1 MTDDRDFDRIAR
13 AWLEI
18 GPNEA
23 PDRAVAAVLEAAE
36 TTPQVRPLPQRLLWR
51 FPMLNRLP
59 IAAYVAVAV
68 AIVVGGGLLLLRP
81 NNGSGIGGATQSP
94 SPSPSVAATPA
105 PTSSPTPT
113 ASPSPTQG
121 VFTSDRYGYTI
132 SLPAPWRLSAAATA
146 TWDGTGSPAFDA
158 PFVDVFVN
166 QSIIAW
172 VSAAPTKLALADFIN
187 QQLNAATREHP
198 CDTGSQT
205 PEKDEPITVGGE
217 PARLL
222 TIHCGILILSALTI
236 HNGSGVG
243 ITFQSPFG
251 NAAEDAADRV
261 EFLKFLDAFRFAAG
275 GA

>member
-1 MTDDRDFDRIAR
+1 MTDDLDFDRIAR
-13 AWLEI
+13 AWLEL

-68 AIVVGGGLLLLRP
+68 AIVVGGGLLLFRP
-81 NNGSGIGGATQSP
+81 NDGSGIGGATQSP
-94 SPSPSVAATPA
+94 LPSVAATPA
-105 PTSSPTPT
+105 PTNSPSPSPS

-121 VFTSDRYGYTI
+121 VFKSDRYGYTV

-146 TWDGTGSPAFDA
+146 TWDGTSSPAFDA
-158 PFVDVFVN
+158 PVVDVFVD
-166 QSIIAW
+166 QSVIAW
-172 VSAAPTKLALADFIN
+172 VSAAPTKLALADFIS
-187 QQLNAATREHP
+187 QQLNAATTEHP

-236 HNGSGVG
+236 HNGSAVA

-261 EFLKFLDAFRFAAG
+261 EFLKFLDAVRFTN
-275 GA
+275 